1 MDKFVVT
8 YAPFARSS
16 NDINKLYIHA
26 ATALLLPMV
35 FGCIFFGFSSI
46 LVVLTA
52 VLVSYFSE
60 CLFNIFEIKKFKV
73 TNLSFLVSGLILG
86 LTLPVKMPLYIVAIS
101 AFIAVFIVKMV
112 FGGLGKNIFN
122 PALIGRLIAGIIA
135 SSLTTDLYGFTLNGE
150 SYVSFTMGG
159 ENSIMNLLTGK
170 AVGGI
175 GTTCVLAIVIAYVF
189 LDYMSV
195 IDWKIPII
203 SAVSYFV
210 AALALNGVE
219 SAILNICSGSF
230 LFVAVF
236 MVSEPSTSPDTFLGK
251 LLYSA
256 AFGVLSAVLWN
267 ISKMGEETVF
277 VAALIVNVFVPFM
290 NKYLVIKQK
299 PLGGIRYAH

>member
-16 NDINKLYIHA
+16 NDINKLYIYA

-101 AFIAVFIVKMV
+101 AFVAVFIVKMV

-150 SYVSFTMGG
+150 NYVSFTMGG

-175 GTTCVLAIVIAYVF
+175 GTTCVFAIVIAYVF

-219 SAILNICSGSF
+219 NAILNICSGSF

-251 LLYSA
+251 LLYSV

-267 ISKMGEETVF
+267 IAKMGEETVF